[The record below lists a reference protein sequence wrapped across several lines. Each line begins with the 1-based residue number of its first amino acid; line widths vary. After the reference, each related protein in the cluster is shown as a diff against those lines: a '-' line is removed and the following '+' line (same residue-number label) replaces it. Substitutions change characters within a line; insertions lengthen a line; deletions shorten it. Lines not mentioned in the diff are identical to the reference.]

1 MGARADLAR
10 RASNPAAVGDRQ
22 ILAVQMRRNRMPCKL
37 QNIRS
42 ASRRG
47 SGPWVAGPAVFL
59 VGFGE
64 DEPAGAAGNTR
75 YDTIGTLD
83 PSDNCRMGRLT
94 QRYLGSFL

>member
-10 RASNPAAVGDRQ
+10 TASSPAAVGDRQ

-42 ASRRG
+42 TSRRG
-47 SGPWVAGPAVFL
+47 SGPRVAGPAVL
-59 VGFGE
+59 QLRFGE
-64 DEPAGAAGNTR
+64 DERAGGHRNTR

-83 PSDNCRMGRLT
+83 PSDNRRMGLLT